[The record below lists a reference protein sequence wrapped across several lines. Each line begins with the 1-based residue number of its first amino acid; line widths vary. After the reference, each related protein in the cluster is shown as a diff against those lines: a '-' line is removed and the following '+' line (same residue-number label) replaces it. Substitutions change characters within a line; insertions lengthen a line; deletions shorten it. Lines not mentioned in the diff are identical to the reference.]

1 MDTLDIAVVG
11 GGILG
16 SSTALFLAR
25 GGMRVALLERG
36 GLCMAASGRNA
47 GTLTLLY
54 AKGPLLPL
62 VVGGKAMWA
71 DAENWLG
78 AGVDYRAAPGIE
90 VAFTER
96 EAGLLE
102 REMTLRRDAGVP
114 LEIIDG
120 QRAREM
126 EPGLSHRVLMAA
138 YCAEDGY
145 AASNLVGGRL
155 RTALVEAGVSIRDG
169 AAVSG
174 IAREDGGFVVEQGG
188 TRVKARRIVL
198 AANVWVKEMLGWLGV
213 HDLPIRA
220 RVAQAIV
227 TERMPRV
234 INTVIRV
241 VSQISLKQTNNG
253 MVLLGG
259 GGGFDWFD
267 DPDAPTGDLKPE
279 IVAQKVGIA
288 VHAVPA
294 LANTR
299 IVRSWHG
306 IEGYTSDNF
315 PLIGPVPG
323 VAGAYVMAC
332 LRSGWSIGPYG
343 GKLMAEILLG
353 RRAESDL
360 FHPAFDVGRLS
371 GARVAA

>member
-1 MDTLDIAVVG
+1 MFDIAIVG
-11 GGILG
+11 GGIIG
-16 SSTALFLAR
+16 CSTALFLAR
-25 GGMRVALLERG
+25 GGMKVALLERG

-71 DAENWLG
+71 DAQSWLG
-78 AGVDYRAAPGIE
+78 ADVDYHDASGIE

-96 EAGLLE
+96 EAGHLE
-102 REMTLRRDAGVP
+102 REMTLRRDAGLP
-114 LEIIDG
+114 IEIVDG
-120 QRAREM
+120 ERARAL
-126 EPGLSHRVLMAA
+126 EPGLSNRVLMAA

-145 AASNLVGGRL
+145 AASNLVGGRI
-155 RTALVEAGVSIRDG
+155 RTALVDAGVALREG
-169 AAVSG
+169 VPVSG
-174 IAREDGGFVVEQGG
+174 IAAEDGGFVIDQGG
-188 TRVKARRIVL
+188 TRVMARRIVL
-198 AANVWVKEMLGWLGV
+198 TANVWANEMLGWLGV
-213 HDLPIRA
+213 RDLPIRA
-220 RVAQAIV
+220 RVTQMIV
-227 TERMPRV
+227 TERLPRA
-234 INTVIRV
+234 INAVVRV

-253 MVLLGG
+253 MVLIGG

-267 DPDAPTGDLKPE
+267 DPNEPTGDLRPE
-279 IVAQKVGIA
+279 NVVQKLGIA

-299 IVRSWHG
+299 VVRTWHG
-306 IEGYTSDNF
+306 IEGYTSDNC

-353 RRAESDL
+353 KRAEHDL
-360 FHPAFDVGRLS
+360 FDPAFDVKRLS
-371 GARVAA
+371 AVKVAA

>member
-1 MDTLDIAVVG
+1 MFDIAIVG
-11 GGILG
+11 GGIIG
-16 SSTALFLAR
+16 CSTALFLAR

-71 DAENWLG
+71 DAPSWLG
-78 AGVDYRAAPGIE
+78 AGDDYHAASGIE

-102 REMTLRRDAGVP
+102 REMTLRRNAGLP
-114 LEIIDG
+114 IEIVDG
-120 QRAREM
+120 ERARDL
-126 EPGLSHRVLMAA
+126 EPGLSNRVLMGA

-145 AASNLVGGRL
+145 AASNLVGGL
-155 RTALVEAGVSIRDG
+155 IRTALIDAGVTVRDG

-174 IAREDGGFVVEQGG
+174 IAAEDGGFVIDQEG
-188 TRVKARRIVL
+188 TRVKARRILL

-213 HDLPIRA
+213 RDLPIRA
-220 RVAQAIV
+220 RVTQMIV
-227 TERMPRV
+227 TERLPRA
-234 INTVIRV
+234 INAVVRV

-253 MVLLGG
+253 MVLIGG

-267 DPDAPTGDLKPE
+267 DPNEPTGDLRPE
-279 IVAQKVGIA
+279 NVVQKLGIA

-299 IVRSWHG
+299 VVRTWHG
-306 IEGYTSDNF
+306 IEGYTSDNR

-323 VAGAYVMAC
+323 VTGAYVMAC

-353 RRAESDL
+353 KRAEQDL
-360 FHPAFDVGRLS
+360 FHPAFAVNRWS
-371 GARVAA
+371 AAKAG